1 MEGIKSLRE
10 KFPQYEDLSDG
21 QLAFGVY
28 NKFYS
33 DLPIVGFAKQIGL
46 DKAQSLEMLKSANS
60 AGKGMK
66 FEQPEPSVGGGAM
79 GALRSGFQGLTL
91 GGGDEIVAGGVSALK
106 KLTGDE
112 RSMGDIYSQELE
124 RERSRLGQFEEQAP
138 KTALASEVASS
149 MALPLG
155 PVKTMGQAALT
166 GLGYGAASGFLSG
179 EGSAADRARS
189 MASTAALGGMFG
201 AGFKKASDMV
211 GSSFERYLSDKAAE
225 AIAKGGQSVN
235 NLKAS
240 ANALYEEARASGAT
254 ISKDAFEDFVSQTV
268 AKVSGG
274 VDEDI
279 AAKLTPSSAAVLE
292 AMKRKAGLSSR
303 VENVVAQD
311 IGIEDLD
318 AFRKLAQ
325 APAGKVTDKAEQR
338 AASMIIEGIDD
349 FVANI
354 NPEQLTSGTIDG
366 VAETFKAARD
376 MWARMR
382 RTEKLQNI
390 IETAKEGG
398 YAGGFESGLKTQIGT
413 ILRNPKQRRG
423 FSEGELR
430 LLSEIQ
436 TGTPIGR
443 ALAGISYLGF
453 SPSGG
458 RTVPTG
464 GLVTGG
470 LVGFS
475 AGGPLGALAGA
486 ATEAAATTGL
496 RAVREMSME
505 KRARL
510 LQEIISTGM
519 ADQVAQK
526 APEAFKLLQEAA
538 VGGLTRGATQA
549 TAGQ

>member
-1 MEGIKSLRE
+1 MEGIKALRE

-33 DLPIVGFAKQIGL
+33 DMPVIGFAKQVGL
-46 DKAQSLEMLKSANS
+46 DKAQALEMLKFANS
-60 AGKGMK
+60 AGKGLR
-66 FEQPEPSVGGGAM
+66 FEQPPSVGGGVM
-79 GALRSGFQGLTL
+79 GALRSGYQGLTL

-124 RERSRLGQFEEQAP
+124 RERSRLRQFEEQAP
-138 KTALASEVASS
+138 KTALAFEVMSS

-155 PVKTMGQAALT
+155 PVKTMWQSALT

-179 EGSAADRARS
+179 EGGAADRAKS
-189 MASTAALGGMFG
+189 AASTAALGGMFG

-211 GSSFERYLSDKAAE
+211 GSSFERYLSDKAAK
-225 AIAKGGQSVN
+225 AIAKGGQSVAD
-235 NLKAS
+235 LKAF

-292 AMKRKAGLSSR
+292 AMKRKVGQS
-303 VENVVAQD
+303 VGVD
-311 IGIEDLD
+311 DLH

-325 APAGKVTDKAEQR
+325 TPAGKVTDKGEQR

-349 FVANI
+349 FIDNI

-366 VAETFKAARD
+366 VAETFKAATD

-436 TGTPIGR
+436 TGTPLGR

-453 SPSGG
+453 SLSGG
-458 RTVPTG
+458 RTAPQAG
-464 GLVTGG
+464 GLITGG
-470 LVGFS
+470 LVGGF
-475 AGGPLGALAGA
+475 AGGPLGALLGA
-486 ATEAAATTGL
+486 ASEAAATTGL

>member
-28 NKFYS
+28 NNFYS
-33 DLPIVGFAKQIGL
+33 DMPIVGFAKQIGL

-66 FEQPEPSVGGGAM
+66 FEQAEPSVGGGAM

-149 MALPLG
+149 MAIPLG

-179 EGSAADRARS
+179 EGGAADRAKS
-189 MASTAALGGMFG
+189 AASTAALGSMFG

-211 GSSFERYLSDKAAE
+211 GSSFERYLSDKAAK
-225 AIAKGGQSVN
+225 AIAKGGQSVGD
-235 NLKAS
+235 LKAS

-292 AMKRKAGLSSR
+292 AMKRKVGQS
-303 VENVVAQD
+303 VGVD
-311 IGIEDLD
+311 DLD

-325 APAGKVTDKAEQR
+325 TPAGKVTDKGEQR

-349 FVANI
+349 FVDNI
-354 NPEQLTSGTIDG
+354 NPDQLTSGTIEG
-366 VAETFKAARD
+366 VSDTFKAARD
-376 MWARMR
+376 MWSRMR

-436 TGTPIGR
+436 TGTPLGR

-475 AGGPLGALAGA
+475 AGGPMGALAGA

>member
-1 MEGIKSLRE
+1 MEGIKALRE

-33 DLPIVGFAKQIGL
+33 DMPIVGFAKQIGL
-46 DKAQSLEMLKSANS
+46 DKTQSLEMLKSANS
-60 AGKGMK
+60 AGKGLK

-79 GALRSGFQGLTL
+79 GTLRSGFQGLTL

-155 PVKTMGQAALT
+155 PVKTVGQAALT

-179 EGSAADRARS
+179 EGSAADRAKS
-189 MASTAALGGMFG
+189 LALNAALGGMFG

-211 GSSFERYLSDKAAE
+211 GSSFERYLSDKAAK
-225 AIAKGGQSVN
+225 AIAKGGQSVDE
-235 NLKAS
+235 LKAS

-292 AMKRKAGLSSR
+292 AMKRKVGQS
-303 VENVVAQD
+303 VGVD
-311 IGIEDLD
+311 DLD

-325 APAGKVTDKAEQR
+325 TPAGKVTDKGEQR

-349 FVANI
+349 FVDNI
-354 NPEQLTSGTIDG
+354 NPDQLTSGTIDG
-366 VAETFKAARD
+366 VSETFKAARD

-436 TGTPIGR
+436 TGTPLGR

-470 LVGFS
+470 LVGGFT
-475 AGGPLGALAGA
+475 GGPLGALVGAGV
-486 ATEAAATTGL
+486 EAAATTGL

>member
-1 MEGIKSLRE
+1 
-10 KFPQYEDLSDG
+10 
-21 QLAFGVY
+21 
-28 NKFYS
+28 
-33 DLPIVGFAKQIGL
+33 
-46 DKAQSLEMLKSANS
+46 
-60 AGKGMK
+60 
-66 FEQPEPSVGGGAM
+66 
-79 GALRSGFQGLTL
+79 
-91 GGGDEIVAGGVSALK
+91 
-106 KLTGDE
+106 
-112 RSMGDIYSQELE
+112 MGDIYSQELE

-155 PVKTMGQAALT
+155 SVKTMGQAALT

-179 EGSAADRARS
+179 EGGRADRAKS
-189 MASTAALGGMFG
+189 AASTAALGGMFG

-211 GSSFERYLSDKAAE
+211 GSSFERYLSDKAAK
-225 AIAKGGQSVN
+225 AIAKGGQSVDD
-235 NLKAS
+235 LKAS

-292 AMKRKAGLSSR
+292 AMKRKVGQS
-303 VENVVAQD
+303 VGVD
-311 IGIEDLD
+311 DLD

-325 APAGKVTDKAEQR
+325 TPAGKVTDKGEQR

-349 FVANI
+349 FVDNI
-354 NPEQLTSGTIDG
+354 NPDQLTSGTIEG
-366 VAETFKAARD
+366 VSETFKAARD

-382 RTEKLQNI
+382 RTGKLQNI

-436 TGTPIGR
+436 TGTPLGR

-458 RTVPTG
+458 RTAPQAG

-470 LVGFS
+470 LVGGF

-486 ATEAAATTGL
+486 GIEAAATTGL

-538 VGGLTRGATQA
+538 VGGLTRGAAQA

>member
-1 MEGIKSLRE
+1 MEGIKALRE

-33 DLPIVGFAKQIGL
+33 DMPIVGFAKQIGL

-60 AGKGMK
+60 AGKGLK

-91 GGGDEIVAGGVSALK
+91 GGGDEIVAGGASALK

-179 EGSAADRARS
+179 EGSAADRATS
-189 MASTAALGGMFG
+189 AASTAALGGMFG

-211 GSSFERYLSDKAAE
+211 GSSFERYLSDKAAQ
-225 AIAKGGQSVN
+225 AIAKGGQSVDD
-235 NLKAS
+235 LKAS

-292 AMKRKAGLSSR
+292 AMKRKVGQS
-303 VENVVAQD
+303 VGVD
-311 IGIEDLD
+311 DLD

-325 APAGKVTDKAEQR
+325 TPAGKVTDKGEQR

-349 FVANI
+349 FVDNI

-366 VAETFKAARD
+366 VSETFKAARD
-376 MWARMR
+376 MWSRMR

-423 FSEGELR
+423 FSDGELR

-436 TGTPIGR
+436 TGTPLGR

-470 LVGFS
+470 LVGGM
-475 AGGPLGALAGA
+475 AGGWPGALVGAGV
-486 ATEAAATTGL
+486 EAAATTGL

>member
-1 MEGIKSLRE
+1 MEGIKALRE

-33 DLPIVGFAKQIGL
+33 DMPIVGFAKQVGL

-60 AGKGMK
+60 AGKGLK

-179 EGSAADRARS
+179 EGGGADRAKS
-189 MASTAALGGMFG
+189 LALNAALGGMFG

-211 GSSFERYLSDKAAE
+211 GSSFERYLSDKAAK
-225 AIAKGGQSVN
+225 AIAKGGQSVDE
-235 NLKAS
+235 LKAS

-303 VENVVAQD
+303 VKNAVAQD

-318 AFRKLAQ
+318 AFRQLAQ

-349 FVANI
+349 FMDGI
-354 NPEQLTSGTIDG
+354 TPEQLTSGSIAG
-366 VAETFKAARD
+366 VADTFKAARD
-376 MWARMR
+376 TWSRMR
-382 RTEKLQNI
+382 RTEKIQGI
-390 IETAKEGG
+390 IEKAARGS
-398 YAGGFESGLKTQIGT
+398 YAGGFEAGLKTQISS
-413 ILRNPKQRRG
+413 ILKNPRG
-423 FSEGELR
+423 FSAEEVR
-430 LLSEIQ
+430 LLSELQ
-436 TGTPIGR
+436 KGTPLGR
-443 ALAGISYLGF
+443 VLAGISYLGF

-458 RTVPTG
+458 RTAPQAG

-470 LVGFS
+470 LVGGM
-475 AGGPLGALAGA
+475 AGGWPGALIGAGV
-486 ATEAAATTGL
+486 EAAATTGL

>member
-1 MEGIKSLRE
+1 MIMEGIKSLRE
-10 KFPQYEDLSDG
+10 KFPQYEDLSDS
-21 QLAFGVY
+21 QLAFGVHQ
-28 NKFYS
+28 KFYA
-33 DLPIVGFAKQIGL
+33 DMPIVGFAKSIGL
-46 DKAQSLEMLKSANS
+46 GKEQSLGLLKEANK
-60 AGKGMK
+60 AGKGLSFK
-66 FEQPEPSVGGGAM
+66 QAEPRVGGGIM
-79 GALRSGFQGLTL
+79 GAVRSGLQGLTL
-91 GGGDEIVAGGVSALK
+91 GAGDEIVGGGVAGLR

-112 RSMGDIYSQELE
+112 RPISDIYTEELS
-124 RERSRLGQFEEQAP
+124 RERQRIGQFEEQAP
-138 KTALASEVASS
+138 RTALVSEIGSS

-155 PVKTMGQAALT
+155 PVKTLGQAAMT

-179 EGSAADRARS
+179 EGSATDRAKS
-189 MASTAALGGMFG
+189 AASTAALGGMFG
-201 AGFKKASDMV
+201 AGFKKASDLI
-211 GSSFERYLSDKAAE
+211 GSQFERYLSDKAAK
-225 AIAKGGQSVN
+225 AIAKGGKSVDE
-235 NLKAS
+235 LRSA

-254 ISKDAFEDFVSQTV
+254 ISKEAFDDFVSQTIR
-268 AKVSGG
+268 KVSGG

-279 AAKLTPSSAAVLE
+279 AARLTPSSAAVMD
-292 AMKRKAGLSSR
+292 AMKRKMGQS
-303 VENVVAQD
+303 V
-311 IGIEDLD
+311 GIDDLD

-325 APAGKVTDKAEQR
+325 TPAGKVTDKAEQR
-338 AASMIIEGIDD
+338 AAAMIIEGIDD
-349 FVANI
+349 FIDNI
-354 NPEQLTSGTIDG
+354 NPDQLTSGTIEG
-366 VAETFKAARD
+366 VSETFKSARD
-376 MWARMR
+376 MWSRMR
-382 RTEKLQNI
+382 RTEKLQNV

-423 FSEGELR
+423 FSEDELR

-436 TGTPIGR
+436 TGTPLGR

-458 RTVPTG
+458 RTAPQAG

-470 LVGFS
+470 IVGGF
-475 AGGPLGALAGA
+475 AGGPVGALVGAGV
-486 ATEAAATTGL
+486 EAAATTGL
-496 RAVREMSME
+496 RAVREMSLE

>member
-33 DLPIVGFAKQIGL
+33 DMPIVGFAKQIGL

-66 FEQPEPSVGGGAM
+66 FEQAEPSVGGGAM

-149 MALPLG
+149 LALPLG

-179 EGSAADRARS
+179 EGGAADRAKS

-211 GSSFERYLSDKAAE
+211 GSSFERYLSDKASK
-225 AIAKGGQSVN
+225 AIAKGGQSVDD
-235 NLKAS
+235 LKAS

-292 AMKRKAGLSSR
+292 AMKRKVGQS
-303 VENVVAQD
+303 VGV
-311 IGIEDLD
+311 EDLD

-325 APAGKVTDKAEQR
+325 TPAGKVTDKGEQR

-349 FVANI
+349 FIDNI
-354 NPEQLTSGTIDG
+354 NPDQLTSGTIEG
-366 VAETFKAARD
+366 VSETFKAARD
-376 MWARMR
+376 MWSRMR

-436 TGTPIGR
+436 TGTPLGR

-475 AGGPLGALAGA
+475 AGGPMGALAGA

>member
-1 MEGIKSLRE
+1 MEGIKALRE

-33 DLPIVGFAKQIGL
+33 DMPIVGFAKQVGL

-60 AGKGMK
+60 AGKGLK

-179 EGSAADRARS
+179 EGSAADRAKS
-189 MASTAALGGMFG
+189 LALNAALGGMFG

-211 GSSFERYLSDKAAE
+211 GSSFERYLSDKAAK
-225 AIAKGGQSVN
+225 AIAKGGQSVDE
-235 NLKAS
+235 LKAS

-292 AMKRKAGLSSR
+292 AMKRKVGQS
-303 VENVVAQD
+303 VGVD
-311 IGIEDLD
+311 DLD

-325 APAGKVTDKAEQR
+325 TPAGKVTDKGEQR

-349 FVANI
+349 FVDNI

-366 VAETFKAARD
+366 VSETFKAARD

-470 LVGFS
+470 LVGGFT
-475 AGGPLGALAGA
+475 GGPLGALVGAGV
-486 ATEAAATTGL
+486 EAAATTGL

>member
-33 DLPIVGFAKQIGL
+33 DMPIVGFAKQIGL
-46 DKAQSLEMLKSANS
+46 DKAQSLEMLKTANS
-60 AGKGMK
+60 AGKGMR
-66 FEQPEPSVGGGAM
+66 FEQTGPSVGGDAM
-79 GALRSGFQGLTL
+79 GTLRSGFQGLTL

-112 RSMGDIYSQELE
+112 RSISDIYSQELE
-124 RERSRLGQFEEQAP
+124 RERSRVGQFEEQAP

-149 MALPLG
+149 LALPLG
-155 PVKTMGQAALT
+155 PIKTMGQAALA

-179 EGSAADRARS
+179 EGDAADRVKSA
-189 MASTAALGGMFG
+189 ASTAALGGMFG

-211 GSSFERYLSDKAAE
+211 GTRFDRYLSDKAAK
-225 AIAKGGQSVN
+225 AIAEGGQSVE

-240 ANALYEEARASGAT
+240 ASALYEEARASGAT
-254 ISKDAFEDFVSQTV
+254 ISKDAFEDFVAKTV
-268 AKVSGG
+268 AKVAGG

-279 AAKLTPSSAAVLE
+279 AAKLTPSSAAVIE
-292 AMKRKAGLSSR
+292 AMKRKVGQS
-303 VENVVAQD
+303 VGVD
-311 IGIEDLD
+311 DLD

-325 APAGKVTDKAEQR
+325 TPAGKVTDKGEQR

-349 FVANI
+349 FVDSI
-354 NPEQLTSGTIDG
+354 SPDQLTSGSIEG
-366 VAETFKAARD
+366 VSETFKAARD
-376 MWARMR
+376 MWSRMR

-436 TGTPIGR
+436 TGTPLGR

-458 RTVPTG
+458 RTAPQAG

-470 LVGFS
+470 LAGGF
-475 AGGPLGALAGA
+475 AGGPVGALAGA
-486 ATEAAATTGL
+486 GAEMAVTTGL
-496 RAVREMSME
+496 RAVREMSLE

>member
-1 MEGIKSLRE
+1 MEGIKALRE

-33 DLPIVGFAKQIGL
+33 DMPIVGFAKQVGL
-46 DKAQSLEMLKSANS
+46 DKVQSLEMLKSANS
-60 AGKGMK
+60 AGKGLK

-79 GALRSGFQGLTL
+79 GTLRSGFQGLTL

-155 PVKTMGQAALT
+155 PVKTVGQAALT

-179 EGSAADRARS
+179 EGGGADRAKS
-189 MASTAALGGMFG
+189 LALNAALGGMFG

-211 GSSFERYLSDKAAE
+211 GSSFERYLSDKAAK
-225 AIAKGGQSVN
+225 AIAKGGQSVDE
-235 NLKAS
+235 LKAS

-292 AMKRKAGLSSR
+292 AMKRKVGQS
-303 VENVVAQD
+303 VGVD
-311 IGIEDLD
+311 DLD

-325 APAGKVTDKAEQR
+325 TPAGKVTDKGEQR

-349 FVANI
+349 FVDNI
-354 NPEQLTSGTIDG
+354 NPDQLTSGTIDG
-366 VAETFKAARD
+366 VSETFKAARD
-376 MWARMR
+376 MWSRMR

-436 TGTPIGR
+436 TGTPLGR

-470 LVGFS
+470 LVGGFT
-475 AGGPLGALAGA
+475 GGPLGALVGAGV
-486 ATEAAATTGL
+486 EAAATTGL

>member
-1 MEGIKSLRE
+1 MEGIKALRE

-33 DLPIVGFAKQIGL
+33 DMPIVGFAKQVGL

-60 AGKGMK
+60 VGKGLK

-79 GALRSGFQGLTL
+79 GTLRSGFQGLTL

-179 EGSAADRARS
+179 EGSAADRAKS
-189 MASTAALGGMFG
+189 AASTAALGGMFG

-211 GSSFERYLSDKAAE
+211 GSSFERYLSDKAAK
-225 AIAKGGQSVN
+225 AIAKGGQSVDD
-235 NLKAS
+235 LKAS

-292 AMKRKAGLSSR
+292 AMKRKVGQS
-303 VENVVAQD
+303 VGVD
-311 IGIEDLD
+311 DLD

-325 APAGKVTDKAEQR
+325 TPAGKVTDKGEQR

-349 FVANI
+349 FVDNI
-354 NPEQLTSGTIDG
+354 NPEQLTSGTIEG
-366 VAETFKAARD
+366 VSETFKAARD

-436 TGTPIGR
+436 TGTPLGR

-458 RTVPTG
+458 RTAPQAG

-470 LVGFS
+470 LVGGF

-486 ATEAAATTGL
+486 GIEAAATTGL

>member
-1 MEGIKSLRE
+1 MEGIKALRE

-33 DLPIVGFAKQIGL
+33 DMPIVGFAKQIGL

-60 AGKGMK
+60 AGKGLK

-179 EGSAADRARS
+179 EGGGADRAKS
-189 MASTAALGGMFG
+189 LALNAALGGMFG

-211 GSSFERYLSDKAAE
+211 GSSFERYLSDKAAK
-225 AIAKGGQSVN
+225 AIAKGGQSVDE
-235 NLKAS
+235 LKAS

-254 ISKDAFEDFVSQTV
+254 ISKDAFEDFVAQTV

-292 AMKRKAGLSSR
+292 AMKRKVGQS
-303 VENVVAQD
+303 VGVD
-311 IGIEDLD
+311 DLD

-325 APAGKVTDKAEQR
+325 TPAGKVTDKGEQR

-349 FVANI
+349 FVDNI

-366 VAETFKAARD
+366 VSETFKAARD

-436 TGTPIGR
+436 TGTPLGR

-470 LVGFS
+470 LVGGFT
-475 AGGPLGALAGA
+475 GGPLGALVGAGV
-486 ATEAAATTGL
+486 EAAATTGL

>member
-10 KFPQYEDLSDG
+10 KFPQYENLSDG

-33 DLPIVGFAKQIGL
+33 DMPIVGFAKQIGL
-46 DKAQSLEMLKSANS
+46 DKAQSLEMLKTANS
-60 AGKGMK
+60 AGKGMR

-91 GGGDEIVAGGVSALK
+91 GGGEEIVAGGVSALK

-112 RSMGDIYSQELE
+112 RPISDIYSQELE

-138 KTALASEVASS
+138 KTALASEVAASL
-149 MALPLG
+149 ALPLG
-155 PVKTMGQAALT
+155 PAKTMGQAALT

-179 EGSAADRARS
+179 EGSAAERAKS
-189 MASTAALGGMFG
+189 AASTAALGGMFG

-211 GSSFERYLSDKAAE
+211 GSSFERYLSDKAAK
-225 AIAKGGQSVN
+225 AIAKGGQSVDD
-235 NLKAS
+235 LKAS

-292 AMKRKAGLSSR
+292 AMKRKVGQS
-303 VENVVAQD
+303 VGV
-311 IGIEDLD
+311 EDLD

-325 APAGKVTDKAEQR
+325 TPAGKVTDKGEQR

-349 FVANI
+349 FVDSI
-354 NPEQLTSGTIDG
+354 NPDQLTSGTIEG
-366 VAETFKAARD
+366 VSETFKAARD
-376 MWARMR
+376 MWSRMR

-436 TGTPIGR
+436 TGTPLGR

-458 RTVPTG
+458 RTAPQAG

-470 LVGFS
+470 LVGGF
-475 AGGPLGALAGA
+475 AGGPVGALVGAGA
-486 ATEAAATTGL
+486 EMAATTGL
-496 RAVREMSME
+496 RAVREMSLE

>member
-33 DLPIVGFAKQIGL
+33 DMPIVGFAKQVGL

-60 AGKGMK
+60 AGKGLK

-79 GALRSGFQGLTL
+79 GTLRSGFQGLTL

-155 PVKTMGQAALT
+155 SVKTMGQAALT

-179 EGSAADRARS
+179 EGGRADRAKS
-189 MASTAALGGMFG
+189 AASTAALGGMFG

-211 GSSFERYLSDKAAE
+211 GSSFERYLSDKAAK
-225 AIAKGGQSVN
+225 AIAKGGQSVDD
-235 NLKAS
+235 LKAS

-292 AMKRKAGLSSR
+292 AMKRKVGQS
-303 VENVVAQD
+303 VGVD
-311 IGIEDLD
+311 DLD

-325 APAGKVTDKAEQR
+325 TPAGKVTDKGEQR

-349 FVANI
+349 FVDNI
-354 NPEQLTSGTIDG
+354 NPDQLTSGTIEG
-366 VAETFKAARD
+366 VSETFKAARD

-382 RTEKLQNI
+382 RTGKLQNI

-436 TGTPIGR
+436 TGTPLGR

-458 RTVPTG
+458 RTAPQAG

-470 LVGFS
+470 LVGGF

-486 ATEAAATTGL
+486 GIEAAATTGL

-538 VGGLTRGATQA
+538 VGGLTRGAAQA

>member
-33 DLPIVGFAKQIGL
+33 DMPIVGFAKQIGL

-60 AGKGMK
+60 VGKGLK

-124 RERSRLGQFEEQAP
+124 LERSRLGQFEEQAP
-138 KTALASEVASS
+138 KTALASEVVSS
-149 MALPLG
+149 MALPIG

-179 EGSAADRARS
+179 EGSAADRAKS
-189 MASTAALGGMFG
+189 LALNAALGGMFG

-211 GSSFERYLSDKAAE
+211 GSGFERYLSDKAAK
-225 AIAKGGQSVN
+225 AIARGGQSVDE
-235 NLKAS
+235 LKAS

-254 ISKDAFEDFVSQTV
+254 ISKDAFENFVSQTI

-292 AMKRKAGLSSR
+292 AMKRKVGQS
-303 VENVVAQD
+303 VGVD
-311 IGIEDLD
+311 DLD

-325 APAGKVTDKAEQR
+325 TPAGKVTDKGEQR

-349 FVANI
+349 FVDSI

-366 VAETFKAARD
+366 VSETFKAARD

-436 TGTPIGR
+436 TGTPLGR

-470 LVGFS
+470 LVGGFT
-475 AGGPLGALAGA
+475 GGPLGALVGAGV
-486 ATEAAATTGL
+486 EAAATTGL

>member
-10 KFPQYEDLSDG
+10 KFPQYENLSDG

-33 DLPIVGFAKQIGL
+33 DMPIVGFAKQIGL
-46 DKAQSLEMLKSANS
+46 DKAQSLEMLKTANS
-60 AGKGMK
+60 AGKGMR

-79 GALRSGFQGLTL
+79 GALRSSFQGLTL

-149 MALPLG
+149 LALPLG
-155 PVKTMGQAALT
+155 PAKTMGQAALT

-179 EGSAADRARS
+179 EGGAADRAKS
-189 MASTAALGGMFG
+189 AASTAALGGMFG

-211 GSSFERYLSDKAAE
+211 GSSFERYLSDKAAK
-225 AIAKGGQSVN
+225 AIAKGGQSVDD
-235 NLKAS
+235 LKAS

-292 AMKRKAGLSSR
+292 AMKRKVGQS
-303 VENVVAQD
+303 VGVD
-311 IGIEDLD
+311 DLD

-325 APAGKVTDKAEQR
+325 TPAGKVTDKGEQR

-349 FVANI
+349 FVDSI
-354 NPEQLTSGTIDG
+354 NPDQLTSGTIEG
-366 VAETFKAARD
+366 VSETFKAARD
-376 MWARMR
+376 MWSRMR

-436 TGTPIGR
+436 TGTPLGR

-458 RTVPTG
+458 RTAPQAG

-470 LVGFS
+470 LVGGF
-475 AGGPLGALAGA
+475 AGGPVGALVGAGA
-486 ATEAAATTGL
+486 EMAATTGL
-496 RAVREMSME
+496 RAVREMSLE

>member
-33 DLPIVGFAKQIGL
+33 DMPIVGFAKQVGL

-60 AGKGMK
+60 AGKGLK

-179 EGSAADRARS
+179 EGGGADRAKS
-189 MASTAALGGMFG
+189 LALNAALGGMFG
-201 AGFKKASDMV
+201 TGFKKASDMV
-211 GSSFERYLSDKAAE
+211 GSSFERYLSDKAAK
-225 AIAKGGQSVN
+225 AIAKGGQSVDD
-235 NLKAS
+235 LKAS

-292 AMKRKAGLSSR
+292 AMKRKVGQS
-303 VENVVAQD
+303 VGVD
-311 IGIEDLD
+311 DLD

-325 APAGKVTDKAEQR
+325 TPAGKVTDKGEQR

-349 FVANI
+349 FVDNI
-354 NPEQLTSGTIDG
+354 NPEQLASGTIDG
-366 VAETFKAARD
+366 VSETFKAARD
-376 MWARMR
+376 MWSRMR

-436 TGTPIGR
+436 TGTPLGR

-458 RTVPTG
+458 RTAPQAG

-470 LVGFS
+470 LVGGF

-486 ATEAAATTGL
+486 GIEAAATTGL

-510 LQEIISTGM
+510 LLEIISTGM

-526 APEAFKLLQEAA
+526 SPEAFKLLQEAA
-538 VGGLTRGATQA
+538 VGGLTRGAAQA

>member
-1 MEGIKSLRE
+1 MEGIKALRE

-33 DLPIVGFAKQIGL
+33 DMPIVGFAKQIGL

-60 AGKGMK
+60 AGKGLK

-91 GGGDEIVAGGVSALK
+91 GGGDEIVAGGASALK

-179 EGSAADRARS
+179 EGSAADRVTSA
-189 MASTAALGGMFG
+189 ASTAALGGMFG

-211 GSSFERYLSDKAAE
+211 GSSFERYLSDKAAQ
-225 AIAKGGQSVN
+225 AIAKGGQSVDD
-235 NLKAS
+235 LKAS

-292 AMKRKAGLSSR
+292 AMKRKVGQS
-303 VENVVAQD
+303 VGVD
-311 IGIEDLD
+311 DLD
-318 AFRKLAQ
+318 AFRQLAKT
-325 APAGKVTDKAEQR
+325 PAGKVTDKGEQR

-349 FVANI
+349 FVDNI

-366 VAETFKAARD
+366 VSETFKAARD
-376 MWARMR
+376 MWSRMR

-423 FSEGELR
+423 FSKGELR

-436 TGTPIGR
+436 TGTPLGR

-458 RTVPTG
+458 RTAPQAG

-470 LVGFS
+470 LVGGI
-475 AGGPLGALAGA
+475 AGGWPGALVGAGV
-486 ATEAAATTGL
+486 EAAATTGL

>member
-33 DLPIVGFAKQIGL
+33 DMPIVGFAKQIGL

-60 AGKGMK
+60 VGKGLK

-106 KLTGDE
+106 KLAGDE

-124 RERSRLGQFEEQAP
+124 LERSRLGQFEEQAP

-149 MALPLG
+149 MALPIG

-179 EGSAADRARS
+179 EGSAADRAKS
-189 MASTAALGGMFG
+189 LALNAALGGMFG

-211 GSSFERYLSDKAAE
+211 GSGFERYLSDKAAK
-225 AIAKGGQSVN
+225 AIARGGQSVDE
-235 NLKAS
+235 LKAS

-254 ISKDAFEDFVSQTV
+254 ISKDAFENFVSQTI

-292 AMKRKAGLSSR
+292 AMKRKVGQS
-303 VENVVAQD
+303 VGVD
-311 IGIEDLD
+311 DLD

-325 APAGKVTDKAEQR
+325 TPAGKVTDKGEQR

-349 FVANI
+349 FVDSI

-366 VAETFKAARD
+366 VSETFKAARD

-436 TGTPIGR
+436 TGTPLGR

-470 LVGFS
+470 LVGGFT
-475 AGGPLGALAGA
+475 GGPLGALVGAGV
-486 ATEAAATTGL
+486 EAAATTGL

>member
-10 KFPQYEDLSDG
+10 KFPQYGDLSDG

-33 DLPIVGFAKQIGL
+33 DMPIVGFAKQVGL

-60 AGKGMK
+60 AGKGLK

-91 GGGDEIVAGGVSALK
+91 GGGEEIVAGGVSALK

-112 RSMGDIYSQELE
+112 RSMVDIYSQELE

-179 EGSAADRARS
+179 EGGAAERAKS
-189 MASTAALGGMFG
+189 LASTAALGGMFG

-211 GSSFERYLSDKAAE
+211 GSSFERYLSDKAAK
-225 AIAKGGQSVN
+225 AIAKGGQSVDD
-235 NLKAS
+235 LKAS

-292 AMKRKAGLSSR
+292 AMKRKVGQS
-303 VENVVAQD
+303 VGVD
-311 IGIEDLD
+311 DLD

-325 APAGKVTDKAEQR
+325 TPAGKVTDKGEQR

-349 FVANI
+349 FVDNI

-366 VAETFKAARD
+366 VSETFKAARD

-436 TGTPIGR
+436 TGTPLGR

-458 RTVPTG
+458 RTAPQAG

-470 LVGFS
+470 LVGGF

-486 ATEAAATTGL
+486 GVEAAATTGL